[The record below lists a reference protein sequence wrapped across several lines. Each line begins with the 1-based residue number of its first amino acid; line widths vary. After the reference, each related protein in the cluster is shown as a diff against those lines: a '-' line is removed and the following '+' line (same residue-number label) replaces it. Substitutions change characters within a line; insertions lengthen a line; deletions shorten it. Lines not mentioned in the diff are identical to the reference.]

1 MTGRYRIVQQ
11 VGDQTFQV
19 GADWTSEAAAM
30 LAAADL
36 TTNSDEEIELFVDGP
51 GGVVQIGQP
60 RTFNGEWD

>member
-11 VGDQTFQV
+11 VGDATFII
-19 GADWTSEAAAM
+19 GERDSEPAAILEAANRTIA
-30 LAAADL
+30 
-36 TTNSDEEIELFVDGP
+36 SDEEIEVFVDGP